1 MSTSSPLSFNFYIF
15 ACNITRNI
23 PNTSKRMVT
32 YLIIIAVVAVIMVAV
47 GFALGNKSKGNGQNN
62 AELIDNLHAQL
73 TDLTR
78 KIQAQES
85 TIANQQNQIITL
97 TSERDVQKTHAE
109 NFCAQ
114 LTLQKTDF
122 EKQMSTLKENTQ
134 QTINTERDRNVKR
147 ESELKETFEKQLADF
162 KASYETQIAE
172 LKTSHEKQ
180 LEQTKEGAEKQIE
193 ALKQMNREQIDS
205 QIKLIKEQM
214 QTTSE
219 EVLKRRQEELGER
232 NKEQVSKII
241 DPLQQSLKDMQ
252 EAFDKSKEQQNE
264 ALTRLDETIKINMQK
279 SAQLGETADRL
290 TRALTGEV
298 KVQGNFGELKLKQL
312 LEDLELKEG
321 EQFDT
326 QETLRD
332 KAGKTAKG
340 EDGKGLIPDFILH
353 FPNNRHVVV
362 DSKMSLTDYE
372 RYMNAEDGTT
382 EKSDYLKAHI
392 ASVRAQV
399 KRLAKKEY
407 TKYLP
412 SGYNRLNFA
421 IMYVP
426 IEGALNLALL
436 NDNSLWREAY
446 DEGVLIL
453 GPQTMYMNLRVLEMM
468 WTQVRQLQNQQDMM
482 NAANTV
488 IDRVQ
493 DFGIRFMEVESS
505 MNDTVKKISK
515 LKITTADS
523 GPSIITA
530 AKNLIKAGAKE
541 NKKKKSLNDM
551 NDSLFIETD
560 ATAMLHDES
569 ES

>member
-1 MSTSSPLSFNFYIF
+1 
-15 ACNITRNI
+15 
-23 PNTSKRMVT
+23 MVT
-32 YLIIIAVVAVIMVAV
+32 YLIIIAVAAVIMVAV
-47 GFALGNKSKGNGQNN
+47 GFVLGSKSKGNGQNN
-62 AELIDNLHAQL
+62 TELIDNLNAQL
-73 TDLTR
+73 ADLTR

-122 EKQMSTLKENTQ
+122 EKQISTLKENNQ

-147 ESELKETFEKQLADF
+147 ENELKETFEKQLADF
-162 KASYETQIAE
+162 KAAYETQIAE

-241 DPLQQSLKDMQ
+241 DPLQQSLKNMQ

-279 SAQLGETADRL
+279 SAELGETADRL

-372 RYMNAEDGTT
+372 RYMNAEDGTA

-560 ATAMLHDES
+560 TTAMLPDES

>member
-32 YLIIIAVVAVIMVAV
+32 YLIIIAVAAVIMVAV
-47 GFALGNKSKGNGQNN
+47 GFVLGSKSKGNGQNN
-62 AELIDNLHAQL
+62 TELIDNLHAQL

-147 ESELKETFEKQLADF
+147 ENELKETFEKQLADF

-241 DPLQQSLKDMQ
+241 DPLQQSLKNMQ

-279 SAQLGETADRL
+279 SAELGETADRL

-560 ATAMLHDES
+560 TTAMLPDES
-569 ES
+569 EN

>member
-1 MSTSSPLSFNFYIF
+1 
-15 ACNITRNI
+15 
-23 PNTSKRMVT
+23 MVT
-32 YLIIIAVVAVIMVAV
+32 YLIIIAVAAVIMVAV

-122 EKQMSTLKENTQ
+122 EKQMSALKENAQ

-147 ESELKETFEKQLADF
+147 ENELKETFEKQLADF
-162 KASYETQIAE
+162 KAAYETQIAE

-392 ASVRAQV
+392 SSVRAQV

-505 MNDTVKKISK
+505 MNDTIKKISK

>member
-15 ACNITRNI
+15 ACYITRNI

-122 EKQMSTLKENTQ
+122 EKQMSALKENTQ

-505 MNDTVKKISK
+505 MNDTIKKISK

>member
-1 MSTSSPLSFNFYIF
+1 
-15 ACNITRNI
+15 
-23 PNTSKRMVT
+23 MVT
-32 YLIIIAVVAVIMVAV
+32 YLIIIAVAAVIMVAV
-47 GFALGNKSKGNGQNN
+47 GFVLGSKSKGNGQNN
-62 AELIDNLHAQL
+62 TELIDNLHAQL

-85 TIANQQNQIITL
+85 TIANQQSQIITL

-122 EKQMSTLKENTQ
+122 EKQISTLKENNQ

-147 ESELKETFEKQLADF
+147 ENELKETFEKQLADF

-241 DPLQQSLKDMQ
+241 DPLQQSLKNMQ

-279 SAQLGETADRL
+279 SAELGETADRL

-372 RYMNAEDGTT
+372 RYMNAQDGTT

-505 MNDTVKKISK
+505 MNDTIKKISK

-560 ATAMLHDES
+560 TTAMLPDES